1 MPAFA
6 RVLGVIVL
14 LAWAPGSLTQ
24 SATETSIREVVTRQ
38 LDAMKRGDAA
48 AGFAVASPAIQTM
61 FGDAANF
68 MSMVE
73 KGYPQI
79 YRSRGHRFLKLGEIE
94 GKLIQ
99 RVLVESDSGMAVARY
114 EMIEIDGAWRINGC
128 AVEKPDGA

>member
-6 RVLGVIVL
+6 RVLGVVVL
-14 LAWAPGSLTQ
+14 LAWAPGSLAQ
-24 SATETSIREVVTRQ
+24 SATETAIREVVTRQ

-48 AGFAVASPAIQTM
+48 VAFAVASPAIQTM

-79 YRSRGHRFLKLGEIE
+79 YRPRNHRFHELDEAE
-94 GKLIQ
+94 GKLV
-99 RVLVESDSGMAVARY
+99 RCVLVESDSGIAVARY
-114 EMIEIDGAWRINGC
+114 QMIEIDGAWRINGC
-128 AVEKPDGA
+128 AVE